1 MILLTRRLALDVRAV
16 FRRALCLSSRGGLPP
31 VHLEAGPE
39 GLRLRCRDQESAVE
53 YHHPGEQSAAE
64 CRIPFEMLADVE
76 GRRDEPVRIEPQKG
90 SVSATWQNG
99 PVPCVVRH
107 DLPEPTSKKAFPPV
121 PETWAE
127 NEPRLVGAL
136 AAAMET
142 TDPNSARYAL
152 GCVQL
157 QGEKGTIA
165 ATDGRQLLLESGF
178 VFPWTEDLLLPGSSV
193 FRSRELPEAT
203 PVQVGKRDKWIVV
216 RIGPW
221 TFWSEANTEGRFPEI
236 ERHVPDARAA
246 AASLEIHRADARF
259 LVEHLPHLPGG
270 AEFNEPVTIELNGQ
284 AVLRARSPDFSKPT
298 EVILAR
304 SACSGQA
311 LRLNT
316 NRRYLLRALAMGF
329 DAVYVTDPKSPVLS
343 MDERRRYVWAPLDP
357 GSALV
362 ATENVIRIDSR
373 DSRTGHRRKT
383 RSRHHERRKKNPMPS
398 TSSDSPSSASQGPKG
413 SAPSTST
420 PPAPNGRPKSPF
432 RETDSSGR
440 ACPREL
446 SELIGQAEAV
456 RASLRE
462 TLSQTAS
469 LLGALKQHSRKSR
482 AVAAALASLRELQPT
497 H

>member
-1 MILLTRRLALDVRAV
+1 LILLTRRLALDVRAV

-31 VHLEAGPE
+31 VHLEAGPD
-39 GLRLRCRDQESAVE
+39 GLWIRCRDQDCAVE
-53 YHHPGEQSAAE
+53 YHHPGEQSAAN
-64 CRIPFEMLADVE
+64 CWIPFAMLADVE

-107 DLPEPTSKKAFPPV
+107 DMTEPTSKKAFPPV

-157 QGEKGTIA
+157 RGEQGTVA

-178 VFPWTEDLLLPGSSV
+178 TFPWTEDLLLRGTSV
-193 FRSRELPEAT
+193 FRSRELPEAS

-221 TFWSEANTEGRFPEI
+221 TFWSEANTEGRFPDI

-246 AASLEIHRADARF
+246 AASLEIHQADAQF

-270 AEFNEPVTIELNGQ
+270 ASFNEPVTLELNGR
-284 AVLRARSPDFSKPT
+284 AVVRARSADFSKPT

-304 SACSGQA
+304 SACSGQS

-316 NRRYLLRALAMGF
+316 NRRYLARALALGF
-329 DAVYVTDPKSPVLS
+329 GEVHITDPKSPVLS
-343 MDERRRYVWAPLDP
+343 LDAHRRYVWAPLDP

-362 ATENVIRIDSR
+362 STEDAVQIDSR
-373 DSRTGHRRKT
+373 DGRTGHRRKT
-383 RSRHHERRKKNPMPS
+383 HSRNLGRKERNPMPS
-398 TSSDSPSSASQGPKG
+398 VPSDSPSPDPKGRNGSAASAS
-413 SAPSTST
+413 TS
-420 PPAPNGRPKSPF
+420 PAGNGRPKRPAG
-432 RETDSSGR
+432 ETDSSGR
-440 ACPREL
+440 SHPREL

-469 LLGALKQHSRKSR
+469 LLVALKRHSKKSK
-482 AVAAALASLRELQPT
+482 AVTAALASLRELQPT